1 MGKFRLDI
9 IRGPAFM
16 SFSSKVIMGIDIL
29 PMSSA
34 SSKQKPKYAGVMLQG
49 ENTLFKSEEL
59 TFRKLIKVLE
69 SYKPNIL
76 AIDNIWELAP
86 SQDTLQDLMEK
97 LPVEITLVQVTGPPT
112 SMQPIH
118 MLAKHCGIQLTSH
131 PTPIQTAEICAN
143 LVQIGIGYEVALFE
157 KETQIRISRVH
168 AVGPG
173 GQHQNK
179 YRRHFHAMI
188 LEATRDLQNQLDEN
202 GIEYDLSVRKADLG
216 LDRSLFTV
224 YSAMNEV
231 NSVIKPYRGS
241 VIRIR
246 IIPIKKKEI
255 EFIPLIAKEEKESPP
270 LKSLIVGI
278 DPGTTTGIAVLD
290 LNGNILALRS
300 GKEIS
305 RRDIIRYISQFGSAV
320 MIATDVTPLPKFVEK
335 VATTFKALI
344 FLPQKSLKVVDKKE
358 LVTDFLK
365 KSNIKVSD
373 AHIRDAL
380 ACALKSYL
388 SFQNTFEK
396 IQKKI
401 QELNVEVPEEK
412 VKALVMRGYSIYD
425 AISILTF
432 DQEGKEEEPVKEDE
446 VTDKIEE
453 LNKKIYLLIDKNLE
467 LKRNLEESKG
477 QNMALEQVVKEG
489 KNQISDLQNQI
500 EKIRSKTFYQLKGE
514 RMIRTQTSEINRQ
527 RKEIATLQAEIDTLK
542 DEITNYQSKEIIL
555 EELKREQIANKI
567 TILKVIDNFSKECI
581 EKVELF
587 PNDVIYMVD
596 GSGGGQTTADQLI
609 AEEIRAIITNT
620 LSHAAYEAFRQA
632 QIPVIPIEEIIG
644 DLIMTEGIYYMNKK
658 QLDAKLKQY
667 KQKQYEM
674 SLQEAELWLQ
684 NLITNYRNRQDE
696 D

>member
-1 MGKFRLDI
+1 MG
-9 IRGPAFM
+9 
-16 SFSSKVIMGIDIL
+16 VDIL

-34 SSKQKPKYAGVMLQG
+34 SSKQKPKYAAVILRG

-59 TFRKLIKVLE
+59 TFRKLIKVLD
-69 SYKPNIL
+69 SNKPNIL

-86 SQDTLQDLMEK
+86 TQDALQDLIERI
-97 LPVEITLVQVTGPPT
+97 PFEITLVQVTGPPT

-168 AVGPG
+168 AIGPG

-216 LDRSLFTV
+216 LDHSLFTV
-224 YSAMNEV
+224 YSAMNQV
-231 NSVIKPYRGS
+231 NSVIKSYSGS
-241 VIRIR
+241 VIRVR
-246 IIPIKKKEI
+246 ITPIKKKEI
-255 EFIPLIAKEEKESPP
+255 EFIPLITKEEESSLP

-278 DPGTTTGIAVLD
+278 DPGTTTGIAILD

-305 RRDIIRYISQFGSAV
+305 RRDIIRYISEFGSAV
-320 MIATDVTPLPKFVEK
+320 MVATDVAPLPKFVEK
-335 VATTFKALI
+335 VATTFKAII
-344 FLPQKSLKVVDKKE
+344 FTPQKSLKVVDKKE
-358 LVTDFLK
+358 IVTDFLK
-365 KSNIKVSD
+365 KSNMKVSD

-380 ACALKSYL
+380 ACALKAYL

-396 IQKKI
+396 IHKKM
-401 QELNVEVPEEK
+401 QELNVDIEIPEEK
-412 VKALVMRGYSIYD
+412 VKVLVMRGYSIYD

-432 DQEGKEEEPVKEDE
+432 DQEGKEEELVEETE
-446 VTDKIEE
+446 VIDKDKIEE

-467 LKRNLEESKG
+467 LKRNFEESKV
-477 QNMALEQVVKEG
+477 QNTELEQAVKEG
-489 KNQISDLQNQI
+489 KDQISDLQNQI

-514 RMIRTQTSEINRQ
+514 RMIRTQTAEITRQ
-527 RKEIATLQAEIDTLK
+527 RKEITTLQADIDKLK
-542 DEITNYQSKEIIL
+542 DEISSYQSKELIL
-555 EELKREQIANKI
+555 EELKREQVANKI
-567 TILKVIDNFSKECI
+567 IILKVMDTFSKECI

-587 PNDVIYMVD
+587 PNDVVYMID

-609 AEEIRAIITNT
+609 AEDIRAIITNT
-620 LSHAAYEAFRQA
+620 LSHAAFEQFRNA
-632 QIPVIPIEEIIG
+632 GIPVIPIEEVIE
-644 DLIMTEGIYYMNKK
+644 DLKMTEGIYYMDKK
-658 QLDAKLKQY
+658 QLDTKLKQY
-667 KQKQYEM
+667 KQKQYAM